1 MNPADTAFIIL
12 CATFVMLMTPALA
25 LFYGGLVRSKNIL
38 STCMHS
44 YAALGMVSILWA
56 LFGYSLAFSGDISGL
71 IGNLDHVFLI
81 GVGGEANGPAANLPH
96 NVFMAFQCMFAALT
110 VALISGAYAE
120 RIRFSAMLVF
130 SALWTVFVYCPM
142 AHWVWG
148 GGWMAKLGAVDFAGG
163 AVVHMASAAA
173 ALACAHAV
181 GPRTDLGKTP
191 MIPNNLPM
199 TLFGGGLLWFGWF
212 GFNAGSAFAANGT
225 AGYAWVSTSAATAA
239 AMLSWGFTEK
249 IRTGHYTAMGAASGI
264 VAGLVAIT
272 PAADVVSP
280 LWAIVLGAIAGVLTC
295 LACGLKF
302 KLGYDDSLDVVGV
315 HGVGGFTGTVL
326 IGFFGEGTGLFA
338 GGDWRQLVVQLIVA
352 LVAIVWSAVI
362 TGIIAFAL
370 EKTIGWR
377 VTEAQEVGGIDL
389 ADQGER
395 AYDFAGTASS
405 VLKEVK

>member
-44 YAALGMVSILWA
+44 YASLGMVSIIWA

-71 IGNLDHVFLI
+71 IGNLDHVFLM

-130 SALWTVFVYCPM
+130 SALWTVFAYCPM

-181 GPRTDLGKTP
+181 GPRADLGKTP

-212 GFNAGSAFAANGT
+212 GFNAGSVMYLNCFHLPAP
-225 AGYAWVSTSAATAA
+225 SSSAA
-239 AMLSWGFTEK
+239 S
-249 IRTGHYTAMGAASGI
+249 
-264 VAGLVAIT
+264 
-272 PAADVVSP
+272 
-280 LWAIVLGAIAGVLTC
+280 
-295 LACGLKF
+295 
-302 KLGYDDSLDVVGV
+302 
-315 HGVGGFTGTVL
+315 
-326 IGFFGEGTGLFA
+326 
-338 GGDWRQLVVQLIVA
+338 
-352 LVAIVWSAVI
+352 
-362 TGIIAFAL
+362 
-370 EKTIGWR
+370 
-377 VTEAQEVGGIDL
+377 
-389 ADQGER
+389 
-395 AYDFAGTASS
+395 
-405 VLKEVK
+405 

>member
-44 YAALGMVSILWA
+44 YASLGMVSIIWA

-71 IGNLDHVFLI
+71 IGNLDHVFLM

-130 SALWTVFVYCPM
+130 SALWTVFAYCPM

-181 GPRTDLGKTP
+181 GPRADLGKTP

-212 GFNAGSAFAANGT
+212 GFNAGSALAANALAGHALVTTHLAT
-225 AGYAWVSTSAATAA
+225 AGGIFGWMLLEYLRFGKAT
-239 AMLSWGFTEK
+239 T
-249 IRTGHYTAMGAASGI
+249 
-264 VAGLVAIT
+264 
-272 PAADVVSP
+272 
-280 LWAIVLGAIAGVLTC
+280 LGAISGALAGM
-295 LACGLKF
+295 
-302 KLGYDDSLDVVGV
+302 
-315 HGVGGFTGTVL
+315 GGFVYALTTANCSSNGDVA
-326 IGFFGEGTGLFA
+326 GFGFLALAVMIFGNWKPLNIAGASLLFGLFKCIA
-338 GGDWRQLVVQLIVA
+338 AAYASIDINGDGVFLLAELGISPHFYRMLPYIITLVVLA
-352 LVAIVWSAVI
+352 FTSKKSRAPKAE
-362 TGIIAFAL
+362 GIP
-370 EKTIGWR
+370 
-377 VTEAQEVGGIDL
+377 
-389 ADQGER
+389 
-395 AYDFAGTASS
+395 YDKARR
-405 VLKEVK
+405 

>member
-44 YAALGMVSILWA
+44 YASLGMVSILWA

-81 GVGGEANGPAANLPH
+81 GVGGEANGPVANLPH

-212 GFNAGSAFAANGT
+212 GFNAGSALAANGLAANALVT
-225 AGYAWVSTSAATAA
+225 THLSAGCAILGWLAVER
-239 AMLSWGFTEK
+239 WH
-249 IRTGHYTAMGAASGI
+249 TGHFTVLGAASGA

-272 PAADVVSP
+272 PGAGFVEPWAAIIIG
-280 LWAIVLGAIAGVLTC
+280 LLGGAVCYGGIF
-295 LACGLKF
+295 LKRLF
-302 KLGYDDSLDVVGV
+302 NYDDALDVVGI
-315 HGVGGFTGTVL
+315 HGVGGVLGALLTGVFACAEVNGVDGLLYGNPYQLWVQFVSVIATV
-326 IGFFGEGTGLFA
+326 GFCFPVSYVLLKLTDMLVGLRVPLDKEVTGLDISEHSES
-338 GGDWRQLVVQLIVA
+338 GYQI
-352 LVAIVWSAVI
+352 
-362 TGIIAFAL
+362 
-370 EKTIGWR
+370 
-377 VTEAQEVGGIDL
+377 
-389 ADQGER
+389 
-395 AYDFAGTASS
+395 
-405 VLKEVK
+405 

>member
-81 GVGGEANGPAANLPH
+81 GVGGEANGPATNLPH

-173 ALACAHAV
+173 ALACAHTV

-212 GFNAGSAFAANGT
+212 GFNAGSALAANAL
-225 AGYAWVSTSAATAA
+225 AGHALVTTHLATAA
-239 AMLSWGFTEK
+239 GIFGWMLLEYLRFGKAT
-249 IRTGHYTAMGAASGI
+249 TLGAISGAL
-264 VAGLVAIT
+264 AGLVSIT
-272 PAADVVSP
+272 PAAGFV
-280 LWAIVLGAIAGVLTC
+280 GAMPALVIGFAGGMICYGGIL
-295 LACGLKF
+295 LKNR
-302 KLGYDDSLDVVGV
+302 LGYDDALDVVGI
-315 HGVGGFTGTVL
+315 HGVGGTWGAFA
-326 IGFFGEGTGLFA
+326 TGLFA
-338 GGDWRQLVVQLIVA
+338 SAGINGVNGLFYGNPWQLVIQVISIVA
-352 LVAIVWSAVI
+352 TWSFVYLVSRILLKLTDSLV
-362 TGIIAFAL
+362 GL
-370 EKTIGWR
+370 R
-377 VTEAQEVGGIDL
+377 VDPASEIRGLDL
-389 ADQGER
+389 SLHNER
-395 AYDFAGTASS
+395 GYT
-405 VLKEVK
+405 L

>member
-199 TLFGGGLLWFGWF
+199 TLFGGGLLWFGWQRP
-212 GFNAGSAFAANGT
+212 GCQRPCGP
-225 AGYAWVSTSAATAA
+225 
-239 AMLSWGFTEK
+239 
-249 IRTGHYTAMGAASGI
+249 RPGHHPPGHGRRH
-264 VAGLVAIT
+264 LR
-272 PAADVVSP
+272 
-280 LWAIVLGAIAGVLTC
+280 
-295 LACGLKF
+295 
-302 KLGYDDSLDVVGV
+302 LD
-315 HGVGGFTGTVL
+315 
-326 IGFFGEGTGLFA
+326 A
-338 GGDWRQLVVQLIVA
+338 P
-352 LVAIVWSAVI
+352 
-362 TGIIAFAL
+362 
-370 EKTIGWR
+370 
-377 VTEAQEVGGIDL
+377 
-389 ADQGER
+389 
-395 AYDFAGTASS
+395 
-405 VLKEVK
+405 

>member
-173 ALACAHAV
+173 ALACAHTV

-191 MIPNNLPM
+191 IV
-199 TLFGGGLLWFGWF
+199 
-212 GFNAGSAFAANGT
+212 
-225 AGYAWVSTSAATAA
+225 VS
-239 AMLSWGFTEK
+239 
-249 IRTGHYTAMGAASGI
+249 YTAK
-264 VAGLVAIT
+264 VVDDAINGDLLRND
-272 PAADVVSP
+272 AYVR
-280 LWAIVLGAIAGVLTC
+280 
-295 LACGLKF
+295 
-302 KLGYDDSLDVVGV
+302 SLEGSSSISTVI
-315 HGVGGFTGTVL
+315 GTVVRL
-326 IGFFGEGTGLFA
+326 VRLQC
-338 GGDWRQLVVQLIVA
+338 RQRPGCQRPCGPRPGHHPPGHGRRHLRLDA
-352 LVAIVWSAVI
+352 P
-362 TGIIAFAL
+362 
-370 EKTIGWR
+370 
-377 VTEAQEVGGIDL
+377 
-389 ADQGER
+389 
-395 AYDFAGTASS
+395 
-405 VLKEVK
+405 